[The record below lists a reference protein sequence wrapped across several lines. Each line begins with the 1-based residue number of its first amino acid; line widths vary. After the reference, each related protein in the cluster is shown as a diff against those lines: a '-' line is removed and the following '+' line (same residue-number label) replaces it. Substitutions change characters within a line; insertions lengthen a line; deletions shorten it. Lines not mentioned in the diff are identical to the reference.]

1 MNMNNYNIDRNSSII
16 IQHQT
21 QPISI
26 ILMLHLYIVYV
37 FDMHLIRSS
46 DCSQRRRTYV
56 TSVSHCIR
64 CTIYVYRQQYE
75 GEKKEQSNR
84 RVYACA
90 LSLSLYPSL
99 VHICRRSTQQKML
112 KRTYIVNVVVGEV
125 VVDIISVENRTPVDR
140 IETSIG
146 VRRKR
151 KAKKNTKIILEK
163 EKKKRRIEKRA
174 G

>member
-1 MNMNNYNIDRNSSII
+1 MK
-16 IQHQT
+16 
-21 QPISI
+21 
-26 ILMLHLYIVYV
+26 
-37 FDMHLIRSS
+37 
-46 DCSQRRRTYV
+46 
-56 TSVSHCIR
+56 
-64 CTIYVYRQQYE
+64 
-75 GEKKEQSNR
+75 EKKRNNQTG
-84 RVYACA
+84 VCMPV
-90 LSLSLYPSL
+90 LFLSLYPSL